1 MELKDGMYVP
11 VPTDMQPVPEDMLSV
26 IACKCKTSTKN
37 PCSSQICSCRKHGM
51 QYVAACKRCCGKE
64 CENVSQHTNTC
75 EASDGD
81 ASSFDDDDGMEL
93 VDENDGI
100 VNDAWDDERIIDFI
114 PD

>member
-1 MELKDGMYVP
+1 MELKDGIYVP

-64 CENVSQHTNTC
+64 CENVSQHTNTR

-100 VNDAWDDERIIDFI
+100 VNDAWDDEGIIDFI
-114 PD
+114 AD